1 MFRPMRQEIK
11 LCSVSVVKHL
21 ESDRARNK
29 CSGKHETSPLFL
41 IALPL
46 PKCFLSARSRVSPY
60 TSFVLYHFLSALQQN
75 RAQSRPPY
83 LLRWL
88 ILFLSCREY
97 RI

>member
-21 ESDRARNK
+21 QSDRARNK

-41 IALPL
+41 SL

-88 ILFLSCREY
+88 ICF
-97 RI
+97 